1 MAAWLKAKLF
11 GRQLSHGSEIEDPQS
26 FEEAFQ
32 TQQVYQPAVDPIP
45 NLQQTANVSS
55 DLDPLA
61 PSPNI
66 APPVPTLDAY
76 GGPPQLL
83 QMPGDIGGV
92 AQTLS
97 VPTPGAG
104 EMNAAY
110 KVSKQLVRERMER
123 ENPEDIAILDAVK
136 DTDIICVRGTYDH
149 IHLVLEA
156 IGIPFSHV
164 HPQSLLK
171 MELKPE
177 QTIYINCPSSFPVEV
192 AAKLRGFVEQGGQL
206 ITTDWALKHVLE
218 KAFPGTVRYSGTSTG
233 DEVVA
238 IEIVEK
244 DDDILRGFLEQ
255 EKDAAPVWWLEGSS
269 YPIEVLDKKKVKVLV
284 RSDELKRRYKHD
296 PVIISFEW
304 GKGIVY
310 HMISH
315 FYLQRSETRTKKQGL
330 SSEMY
335 AEAQGASK
343 ATMDLFSNI
352 QTTSPGMNYGMV
364 QSAATSSEFVS
375 RCLVKQKKRFA
386 KKL

>member
-1 MAAWLKAKLF
+1 M
-11 GRQLSHGSEIEDPQS
+11 
-26 FEEAFQ
+26 
-32 TQQVYQPAVDPIP
+32 DPIP

-110 KVSKQLVRERMER
+110 KVSPCHHSVPQSFVRVLPFRIDTVLCLTQVSKQLVRERMER

-244 DDDILRGFLEQ
+244 DDDILRG
-255 EKDAAPVWWLEGSS
+255 
-269 YPIEVLDKKKVKVLV
+269 
-284 RSDELKRRYKHD
+284 
-296 PVIISFEW
+296 SF
-304 GKGIVY
+304 
-310 HMISH
+310 S
-315 FYLQRSETRTKKQGL
+315 L
-330 SSEMY
+330 S
-335 AEAQGASK
+335 
-343 ATMDLFSNI
+343 TFN
-352 QTTSPGMNYGMV
+352 T
-364 QSAATSSEFVS
+364 
-375 RCLVKQKKRFA
+375 
-386 KKL
+386 